1 MLKKSVP
8 ASIALHNIACN
19 YKLWKIRHTE
29 RQTSF
34 FSNYF
39 FRAKCATCSFAFN
52 ASKRNLLLSGDVELN
67 PGPVAKGKTSSLA
80 LVSNTTGDLLLNY
93 RLLRHGLRPLM
104 SVEEAIAFLSQYH
117 TIALAIAMS
126 LDPDKAPTLPMFHA
140 LTECDTVSFFG
151 ERGKKNGLVSE
162 ESVSSNDTSAKSPQS
177 ITTRDQRGIHG
188 CA

>member
-39 FRAKCATCSFAFN
+39 FRAKCATCSFGFN

-80 LVSNTTGDLLLNY
+80 LVSNTIGDLLQ
-93 RLLRHGLRPLM
+93 
-104 SVEEAIAFLSQYH
+104 A
-117 TIALAIAMS
+117 T
-126 LDPDKAPTLPMFHA
+126 
-140 LTECDTVSFFG
+140 
-151 ERGKKNGLVSE
+151 
-162 ESVSSNDTSAKSPQS
+162 
-177 ITTRDQRGIHG
+177 
-188 CA
+188 